1 MDENTNSGQFTMRL
15 RKGDWELEISAPEKD
30 FVLDEWERL
39 AASSFSVVGVSPN
52 SGPERY
58 LALEPASNGGDFE
71 NLRNAKPQT
80 LIEFMRQFK
89 FQNNLEKT
97 LALGYWCEVRLL
109 QSGFTR
115 DDIRVKYKEAKEPE
129 PSNIGRDLGNL
140 VSKGLLLQSS
150 QPSEV
155 YELTN
160 TGLREIEQKL
170 SGQS

>member
-1 MDENTNSGQFTMRL
+1 MDENVSAGQFKIRL

-39 AASSFSVVGVSPN
+39 AGASLTVVDSSSSNGS
-52 SGPERY
+52 EKH
-58 LALEPASNGGDFE
+58 LASDQANNGGDFE
-71 NLRNAKPQT
+71 NPRNTKPQT

-97 LALGYWCEVRLL
+97 LALGYWCEVRLR
-109 QSGFTR
+109 QPGFTR
-115 DDIRVKYKEAKEPE
+115 DDIRIKYKEAKELE
-129 PSNIGRDLGNL
+129 PSNIGRDLGSL
-140 VSKGLLLQSS
+140 VSKGFLLQSN
-150 QPSEV
+150 QPLEV